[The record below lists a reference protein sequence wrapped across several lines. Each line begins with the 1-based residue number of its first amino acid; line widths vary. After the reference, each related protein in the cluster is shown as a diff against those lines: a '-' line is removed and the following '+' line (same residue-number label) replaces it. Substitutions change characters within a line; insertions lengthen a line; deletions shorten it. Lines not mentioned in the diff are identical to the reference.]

1 MEDILIEKPLQI
13 DAHHHDRTAHNK
25 ANLNRIRR
33 IQGQLN
39 KLAEVIEGDEKTC
52 SERVIQ
58 ARAIE
63 KGMTSLINHLVTC
76 HIENTIKYQLEHE
89 PEEAR
94 EEIVQLVKLLNR

>member
-1 MEDILIEKPLQI
+1 MTEKSKKT
-13 DAHHHDRTAHNK
+13 DAHHHDRTTHNK

-39 KLAEVIEGDEKTC
+39 KLAQVIEADEKTC

-94 EEIVQLVKLLNR
+94 EEITQLVKLLNR

>member
-1 MEDILIEKPLQI
+1 MTKKIVKA
-13 DAHHHDRTAHNK
+13 DAHHHDRTANNK

-39 KLAEVIEGDEKTC
+39 KLAAVIEADEKSC
-52 SERVIQ
+52 AERVIQ

-76 HIENTIKYQLEHE
+76 HIDNTLKYQMEHE
-89 PEEAR
+89 PEAVR
-94 EEIVQLVKLLNR
+94 EEIAQLVKLLNR